1 MGPYSLRNL
10 KKLLVNDKITA
21 LCQTNMS
28 PKHNLS
34 PYKQQ
39 KGTLKT
45 VSLTSFRKPPNAICF
60 NLLLQVYP
68 SVLPSIFVVINTSFF
83 LRFEWLFLCCSQFG
97 GSSLCLN
104 S

>member
-1 MGPYSLRNL
+1 
-10 KKLLVNDKITA
+10 
-21 LCQTNMS
+21 MS

-45 VSLTSFRKPPNAICF
+45 VSLTSFRKPPDAICF

-68 SVLPSIFVVINTSFF
+68 SVLPSIFVVINTSSFYVLSGYF
-83 LRFEWLFLCCSQFG
+83 YVAVNLVAVPSV
-97 GSSLCLN
+97 
-104 S
+104 